1 MSKEVASGEWRGAS
15 DYFALFGF
23 DKTFALDEHAL
34 KTKYFTL
41 QREAHP
47 DRVAG
52 ADTSEKIAAISRAT
66 AINKGY
72 QVLRDPV
79 ARAEYLLSLEGIRAD
94 KPCVDMLMEAM
105 QQREYLEEADTPE
118 ALDAFKRETMERITQ
133 SIDAIEAAF
142 AQSHMEAV
150 KQEVTRLKYLSKLA
164 EEIRLKSLEI
174 NNAD

>member
-1 MSKEVASGEWRGAS
+1 MSKAVASGQGPAAN
-15 DYFALFGF
+15 DYFSLFGF
-23 DKTFALDEHAL
+23 EKTFALDEHAL

-79 ARAEYLLSLEGIRAD
+79 ARAEYMLSLAGIRTD

-118 ALDAFKRETMERITQ
+118 ALDAFKRETIERIAQ
-133 SIDAIEAAF
+133 SIGVIEAAF
-142 AQSHMEAV
+142 TASQVEVV

-164 EEIRLKSLEI
+164 EEIRIKSLEI
-174 NNAD
+174 TNAD